1 MKTVGQIL
9 KIERSRRGFSVGD
22 VERETRIRR
31 KYLEAI
37 EESNWVL
44 FPSKTYVLGVLKSYG
59 NFLDLDEEKLIAFF
73 RREYERVDHQK
84 FKQKIETR
92 QLTPASKLYMKFGVI
107 ISIILFI
114 IYFGLQIIHLITP
127 PQVTIVAPVSE
138 ILPPRTEKFELVGET
153 EADAIV
159 EINGSRQ
166 VLDDS
171 NQFVIKIPV
180 IKKMAKVTIVIT
192 GANGKKTTLIKTY
205 RVQ

>member
-127 PQVTIVAPVSE
+127 PQVTIVAPIGE